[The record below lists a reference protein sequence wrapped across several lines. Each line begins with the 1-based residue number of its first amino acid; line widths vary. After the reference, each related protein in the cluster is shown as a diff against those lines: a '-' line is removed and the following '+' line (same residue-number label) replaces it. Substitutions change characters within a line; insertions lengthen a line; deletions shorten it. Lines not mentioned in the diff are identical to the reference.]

1 MAGKKDHKVEGKHKE
16 NNKENEEEEKD
27 GDDDGKYI
35 DLTIRAV
42 KTKKANIKQCHAA
55 SSGCIP
61 KHPFRMLLTGASGS
75 GKSTFLLNLLN
86 RLYKN
91 KDTGKSYFD
100 DIYAVGPT
108 VKFDDL
114 YETLKLDDAH
124 LIEEPTIEFMDKVFN
139 DQKQAIKGKGID
151 KAKKVLIIFEDIIG
165 HKKFMNSKQFLKAF
179 VMSRHFNVSVM
190 VCSQSY
196 TKVPRPC
203 RLQCTQI
210 AFFPSKK
217 SEMDLI
223 CDEYCP
229 PKMKK
234 KEFQEIVDHATTP
247 AEENDH
253 PFLYID
259 MNERPKKRFRKT
271 LKTRLILNDRDPDNN
286 DRKSPKRRR
295 HY

>member
-1 MAGKKDHKVEGKHKE
+1 MVHGEKGDETNNTADTKE
-16 NNKENEEEEKD
+16 TGDEKD
-27 GDDDGKYI
+27 KDDGEFI
-35 DLTIRAV
+35 DLSIRAI
-42 KTKKANIKQCHAA
+42 KTKKADIKQCDAA
-55 SSGCIP
+55 KAGCIP
-61 KHPFRMLLTGASGS
+61 KHPFRLLLTGASGS
-75 GKSTFLLNLLN
+75 GKSTFLINLLN
-86 RLYKN
+86 RLYK
-91 KDTGKSYFD
+91 DEGGKSYFD

-114 YETLKLDDAH
+114 YETLDLDDAH
-124 LIEEPTIEFMDKVFN
+124 LIEEPTVEFMDKIFN
-139 DQKQAIKGKGID
+139 DQKQAIKSKGID

-247 AEENDH
+247 VDENDH

-259 MNERPKKRFRKT
+259 LNERPKKRFRKT
-271 LKTRLILNDRDPDNN
+271 LKTRLVLNDSIHANTLR
-286 DRKSPKRRR
+286 SSKRQRVR
-295 HY
+295 

>member
-1 MAGKKDHKVEGKHKE
+1 MTHRATSGDGVKTPRDTDDDHDNHEHGDGVDDG
-16 NNKENEEEEKD
+16 
-27 GDDDGKYI
+27 GDDII
-35 DLTIRAV
+35 DLSIRAI
-42 KTKKANIKQCHAA
+42 KTKKAHIKQCSAA
-55 SSGCIP
+55 KAGCIP

-75 GKSTFLLNLLN
+75 GKSTFLINLID
-86 RLYKN
+86 RLYKDVGGR
-91 KDTGKSYFD
+91 KYFD
-100 DIYAVGPT
+100 DIYAIGPT

-114 YETLKLDDAH
+114 YETLGLDDKH
-124 LIEEPTIEFMDKVFN
+124 LIEEPTVEFLEKIFH
-139 DQKQAIKGKGID
+139 DQKAAIKSKGID
-151 KAKKVLIIFEDIIG
+151 KAKKILIIYEDIIG
-165 HKKFMNSKQFLKAF
+165 HKKFMNSKEFLKSF

-229 PKMKK
+229 PKMTK

-247 AEENDH
+247 VDEEDH

-271 LKTRLILNDRDPDNN
+271 LKTRLVLNEDAPDK
-286 DRKSPKRRR
+286 REPKRRR
-295 HY
+295 YR